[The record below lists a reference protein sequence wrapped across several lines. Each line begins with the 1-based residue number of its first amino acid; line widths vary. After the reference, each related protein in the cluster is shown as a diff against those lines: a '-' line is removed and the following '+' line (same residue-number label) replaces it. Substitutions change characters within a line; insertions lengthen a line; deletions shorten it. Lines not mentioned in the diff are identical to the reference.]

1 MTDQE
6 KAERLLATATRVM
19 CFRDLNLCS
28 QVFNGHD
35 GGKEFTW
42 LCERLEIYL
51 R

>member
-6 KAERLLATATRVM
+6 KAKRLLATATRAM
-19 CFRDLNLCS
+19 CFRELNLCS
-28 QVFNGHD
+28 QVFNGQD
-35 GGKEFTW
+35 GGKEFSR